1 MKAKKIYKI
10 AKSKFG
16 VLIFP
21 TPVDKKA
28 MYLINAPTIE
38 HAEIYKYLLDF
49 GALKDPFIYPEHY
62 QRIRIHTDAVTEIYD
77 LKWSLFRLELLPLRE
92 LDLARAIILENLL
105 SRKFEKLFLNMD
117 KKKELIKDIQFRF
130 SKQLEC
136 SECQKLGIENLELI
150 AFFNN
155 LDQCVS

>member
-1 MKAKKIYKI
+1 MKENKLYKI

-16 VLIFP
+16 ILIFP

-28 MYLINAPTIE
+28 LYLINAPSIE
-38 HAEIYKYLLDF
+38 HAKIYKYLLDF
-49 GALKDPFIYPEHY
+49 GALKDPFIYPEYY
-62 QRIRIHTDAVTEIYD
+62 QRIRIHTDALTEIYD
-77 LKWSLFRLELLPLRE
+77 LKWSDFRLEFLPLRE
-92 LDLARAIILENLL
+92 LDLPRALILENLL

-117 KKKELIKDIQFRF
+117 KKNDLIKDIQFRF

-136 SECQKLGIENLELI
+136 SECQKLGIENLELM
-150 AFFNN
+150 AFFKN